1 VPAPPSAHVA
11 PVPAVAARGSLGHA
25 GGIHLAGHPVL
36 VAHANAL
43 AENPPRLGTC

>member
-1 VPAPPSAHVA
+1 VPPTAHVA
-11 PVPAVAARGSLGHA
+11 PVPAVARGSSGHA

-36 VAHANAL
+36 VAPANAL